1 MPSYEAAIKE
11 YYDLYHLSNR
21 LYAQFAKRHGET
33 ASTLFTLFALH
44 ENPEGISLKA
54 VQELI
59 MVPKQTLSSLLDTL
73 AKRGLVDRRESPADK
88 RSKLFF
94 LTEAGKHYCN
104 NVFAE
109 LNTIETN
116 SLHQMELAD
125 FERMNASLKQFLALF
140 EREMDERK

>member
-1 MPSYEAAIKE
+1 MQTCEAALKE

-33 ASTLFTLFALH
+33 ASTLFALFALY

-59 MVPKQTLSSLLDTL
+59 MVPKQTLSSLLDAL
-73 AKRGLVDRRESPADK
+73 AKRGLVKRQESPADK

-94 LTEAGKHYCN
+94 LTEAGIRYCN
-104 NVFAE
+104 DVFTE
-109 LNTIETN
+109 LNAIETA
-116 SLHQMELAD
+116 SLHQMELVD
-125 FERMNASLKQFLALF
+125 FERMNASLKQFLTLF
-140 EREMDERK
+140 EREMDERN